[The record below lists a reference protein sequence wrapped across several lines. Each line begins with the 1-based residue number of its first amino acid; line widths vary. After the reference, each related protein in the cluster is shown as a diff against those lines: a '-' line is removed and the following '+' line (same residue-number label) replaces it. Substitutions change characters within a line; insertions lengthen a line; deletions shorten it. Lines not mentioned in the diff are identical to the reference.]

1 MVFYHEKN
9 TNLGNFKPKCPKYIF
24 YYHDINSKFYALFVC
39 MCGVSLRNCLSGG
52 LPFSSVSPFPLLEV
66 TRCTADVI

>member
-1 MVFYHEKN
+1 MV
-9 TNLGNFKPKCPKYIF
+9 

-66 TRCTADVI
+66 TRPTADVI